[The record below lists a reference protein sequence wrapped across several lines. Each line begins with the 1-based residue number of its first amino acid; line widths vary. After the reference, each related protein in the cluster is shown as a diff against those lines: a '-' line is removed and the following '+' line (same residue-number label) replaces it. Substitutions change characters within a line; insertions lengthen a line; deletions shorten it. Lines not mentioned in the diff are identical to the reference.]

1 MLNSEQSP
9 PCIQSPCNRQLELDH
24 IVVNCERTDEIPCN
38 LQNNNVIN
46 SHIFPIFNKG
56 IRLACHN
63 VNRLVTSVNSDK
75 LEQLKI
81 LLECNKPPV
90 DVYGICESFLNSSIS
105 DDFVNVK
112 GFRMVRKDRSY
123 SIGGGLVLYIKENI
137 EYKRR
142 VDLEDNLC
150 FTVETIWVELKL
162 TCKPILLCLA
172 YRPPKYN
179 STFTNQW
186 IQSIE
191 QCLVSAYSENKPIVL
206 MGDINVDLANDR
218 AYEKGFKNDWL
229 DVITNFDVQQYVTEY
244 TRVTENTASLI
255 DHIYVSN
262 DLKVVNCTVVKSG
275 LSDHYIPFA
284 VLNTKLTP
292 PSDSMS
298 GQHKLISY
306 RNYKNFDNV
315 KLSNDLMVAKWHDVN
330 LGICGDIS
338 IAISSFVS
346 EFTSIVDKHI
356 PRVQK
361 RVKRIK
367 QPGWITPELL
377 KSFSLRDSAKARHDY
392 ENYKYWRNHS
402 TYLLRKSKQEFY
414 YNLIEQSQNNHAANA
429 KILNELSNK
438 SKKSTVSSI
447 KQENIKL
454 TDEQD
459 IANAFNLHFTTVVD
473 QYIDVIPPSSNNDTA
488 QHDFQ
493 PLTHFVKTKLPPD
506 NMFQIPLITKQ
517 AVFKFLSTLD
527 VKKSAGVDGISA
539 HMLKLS
545 APYITHIITEICNL
559 SITKNQFPNDWKTA
573 VVTPLFKKGSTDDP
587 GNYRPI
593 SILPILSKLLER
605 HVFNCLYEFL
615 VCHDLLI
622 SRQSGFRSKHSCETA
637 LHLLVDEWLSSI
649 YNKKIV
655 GVLFIEFCKAF
666 DMVDHDILLKKLK
679 LYNFSQD
686 SMSWFTSYLSNRQQ
700 CVKINHKVSQPLEI
714 KYGVPQGSI
723 LGPLLFLLFI
733 NDLPLEDGLD
743 LVSLFA
749 DDATKSTASK
759 DIKNVEKSLQE
770 SSDSLMRWCSINR
783 MVPSSDK
790 TKIMVI
796 GTSKRLQY
804 FDVNKYKLNVY
815 LGKSKITQVTEEK
828 LLGCVIDENLSW
840 TPQVRKVRQTVLYK
854 LSILR
859 KIKRFVPL
867 SGRLTFYNYFV
878 KPHFDYC
885 CSVWGTAFKKDIH
898 TLIKLQ
904 KMAARLI
911 LDVDYTVPSI
921 ELFKILKWLPI
932 DKNVQFRQATLVYKA
947 LNNMTP
953 SYMADMFTRSSET
966 APFSLRSVSNK
977 KLFIPRTHIKSL
989 RFLGPKV
996 WNSLSTNS
1004 RKASTLSQFKKS
1016 YLLSDLCV

>member
-9 PCIQSPCNRQLELDH
+9 TCIQSPCNRQLELDH
-24 IVVNCERTDEIPCN
+24 IVVNCARTDEIPCN

-75 LEQLKI
+75 LEQLKN

-218 AYEKGFKNDWL
+218 TYEKGFKNDWL

-330 LGICGDIS
+330 LGICDDIS

-356 PRVQK
+356 PLVQK

-459 IANAFNLHFTTVVD
+459 IANAFNLHFTSVVD

-527 VKKSAGVDGISA
+527 VMKSAGVDGISA

-655 GVLFIEFCKAF
+655 GVLFIDFCKAF

-885 CSVWGTAFKKDIH
+885 CSVWGTAFEKDIH

>member
-90 DVYGICESFLNSSIS
+90 DVYGICESFLNSLIS

-206 MGDINVDLANDR
+206 MGNINVDLANDR
-218 AYEKGFKNDWL
+218 TYEKGFKNDWL

-356 PRVQK
+356 PLVQK

-539 HMLKLS
+539 HMLKRS

-655 GVLFIEFCKAF
+655 GVLFIDFCKAF

>member
-1 MLNSEQSP
+1 MLSSEQSP

-186 IQSIE
+186 LQSIE

-218 AYEKGFKNDWL
+218 TYEKGFKNDWL

-356 PRVQK
+356 PLVQK

-559 SITKNQFPNDWKTA
+559 SITKNHFPNDWKTA

-655 GVLFIEFCKAF
+655 GVLFIDFCKAF

-796 GTSKRLQY
+796 GTSKRLHY

>member
-1 MLNSEQSP
+1 M
-9 PCIQSPCNRQLELDH
+9 ITRFRTLD
-24 IVVNCERTDEIPCN
+24 
-38 LQNNNVIN
+38 
-46 SHIFPIFNKG
+46 S
-56 IRLACHN
+56 
-63 VNRLVTSVNSDK
+63 
-75 LEQLKI
+75 
-81 LLECNKPPV
+81 
-90 DVYGICESFLNSSIS
+90 
-105 DDFVNVK
+105 
-112 GFRMVRKDRSY
+112 
-123 SIGGGLVLYIKENI
+123 
-137 EYKRR
+137 
-142 VDLEDNLC
+142 
-150 FTVETIWVELKL
+150 
-162 TCKPILLCLA
+162 
-172 YRPPKYN
+172 
-179 STFTNQW
+179 
-186 IQSIE
+186 
-191 QCLVSAYSENKPIVL
+191 
-206 MGDINVDLANDR
+206 
-218 AYEKGFKNDWL
+218 
-229 DVITNFDVQQYVTEY
+229 
-244 TRVTENTASLI
+244 
-255 DHIYVSN
+255 
-262 DLKVVNCTVVKSG
+262 
-275 LSDHYIPFA
+275 
-284 VLNTKLTP
+284 
-292 PSDSMS
+292 
-298 GQHKLISY
+298 
-306 RNYKNFDNV
+306 
-315 KLSNDLMVAKWHDVN
+315 
-330 LGICGDIS
+330 
-338 IAISSFVS
+338 
-346 EFTSIVDKHI
+346 
-356 PRVQK
+356 
-361 RVKRIK
+361 
-367 QPGWITPELL
+367 
-377 KSFSLRDSAKARHDY
+377 
-392 ENYKYWRNHS
+392 
-402 TYLLRKSKQEFY
+402 
-414 YNLIEQSQNNHAANA
+414 
-429 KILNELSNK
+429 
-438 SKKSTVSSI
+438 
-447 KQENIKL
+447 
-454 TDEQD
+454 
-459 IANAFNLHFTTVVD
+459 
-473 QYIDVIPPSSNNDTA
+473 
-488 QHDFQ
+488 
-493 PLTHFVKTKLPPD
+493 
-506 NMFQIPLITKQ
+506 LITKQ

-573 VVTPLFKKGSTDDP
+573 VVTPLFKKGSTDNP

-655 GVLFIEFCKAF
+655 GVLFIDFCKAF

-840 TPQVRKVRQTVLYK
+840 TPQVRKVRKTVLYK

-921 ELFKILKWLPI
+921 ELFKILEWLPI

-1016 YLLSDLCV
+1016 YLLSDSCV

>member
-1 MLNSEQSP
+1 M
-9 PCIQSPCNRQLELDH
+9 
-24 IVVNCERTDEIPCN
+24 
-38 LQNNNVIN
+38 
-46 SHIFPIFNKG
+46 
-56 IRLACHN
+56 
-63 VNRLVTSVNSDK
+63 TSVNSDK

-218 AYEKGFKNDWL
+218 TYEKGFKNDWL

-292 PSDSMS
+292 PSDSLS

-330 LGICGDIS
+330 LGICDDIS

-356 PRVQK
+356 PLVQK

-377 KSFSLRDSAKARHDY
+377 KLFSLRDSAKARHDY

-459 IANAFNLHFTTVVD
+459 IASAFNLHFTSVVD

-559 SITKNQFPNDWKTA
+559 STTKNQFSNDWKTA

-649 YNKKIV
+649 YSKKIV
-655 GVLFIEFCKAF
+655 GVLFIDFCKAF

-911 LDVDYTVPSI
+911 LDVDYTVQSI

>member
-1 MLNSEQSP
+1 MVSKDTDSVVLHLGTNDALNAPSDGQCLLNADRSLRNIAGNHSRSHRSVPLMVCAVPPTTSREGQRRVEMLNHLYK
-9 PCIQSPCNRQLELDH
+9 R
-24 IVVNCERTDEIPCN
+24 R
-38 LQNNNVIN
+38 
-46 SHIFPIFNKG
+46 
-56 IRLACHN
+56 
-63 VNRLVTSVNSDK
+63 
-75 LEQLKI
+75 
-81 LLECNKPPV
+81 
-90 DVYGICESFLNSSIS
+90 SFLNSSIS

-162 TCKPILLCLA
+162 TCTPILLCLA

-218 AYEKGFKNDWL
+218 TYEKGFKNDWL

-292 PSDSMS
+292 PSDAMS
-298 GQHKLISY
+298 GQRKLISY

-330 LGICGDIS
+330 LGICDDIS

-356 PRVQK
+356 PLVQK

-459 IANAFNLHFTTVVD
+459 IANAFNLHFTSVVD

-655 GVLFIEFCKAF
+655 GVLFIDFCKAF

-723 LGPLLFLLFI
+723 LGPLLILLFS

-904 KMAARLI
+904 EMAARLI

-947 LNNMTP
+947 RNNMTP

-977 KLFIPRTHIKSL
+977 KLFIPRTHRKSL

-996 WNSLSTNS
+996 WNSLGTNS

>member
-24 IVVNCERTDEIPCN
+24 IVVNCARTDEIPCN

-206 MGDINVDLANDR
+206 MGDINIDLANDR
-218 AYEKGFKNDWL
+218 TYEKGFKNDWL

-330 LGICGDIS
+330 LGICDDIS

-356 PRVQK
+356 PLVQK

-459 IANAFNLHFTTVVD
+459 IANAFNLHFTSVVD

-655 GVLFIEFCKAF
+655 GVLFIDFCKAF

-796 GTSKRLQY
+796 GTSKRLQD
-804 FDVNKYKLNVY
+804 FDVDKYKLNVY

>member
-9 PCIQSPCNRQLELDH
+9 TCIQSPCNRQLELDH
-24 IVVNCERTDEIPCN
+24 IVVNCARTDEIPCN

-191 QCLVSAYSENKPIVL
+191 QYLVSAYSENKPIVL

-218 AYEKGFKNDWL
+218 TYEKGFKNDWL

-330 LGICGDIS
+330 LGICDDIS

-356 PRVQK
+356 PLVQK

-459 IANAFNLHFTTVVD
+459 IANAFNLHFTSVVD

-493 PLTHFVKTKLPPD
+493 PLTHFVKTRLPPD

-517 AVFKFLSTLD
+517 AVFKILSTLD

-539 HMLKLS
+539 HMLKLG

-655 GVLFIEFCKAF
+655 GVLFIDFCKAF

-783 MVPSSDK
+783 MVLSSDK

>member
-24 IVVNCERTDEIPCN
+24 IVVNCARTDEIPCN

-56 IRLACHN
+56 ICLACHN

-206 MGDINVDLANDR
+206 MGDINIDLANDR
-218 AYEKGFKNDWL
+218 TYEKGFKNDWL

-330 LGICGDIS
+330 LGICDDIS

-356 PRVQK
+356 PLVQK

-377 KSFSLRDSAKARHDY
+377 KSFSLRDSARARHDY

-459 IANAFNLHFTTVVD
+459 IANAFNLHFTSVVD
-473 QYIDVIPPSSNNDTA
+473 QYIDVIPPSSNNDTT

-559 SITKNQFPNDWKTA
+559 SITKNQFLNDWKTA

-655 GVLFIEFCKAF
+655 GVLFIDFCKAF

-885 CSVWGTAFKKDIH
+885 CSVWETAFKKDIH

-989 RFLGPKV
+989 RFLGPKL

>member
-24 IVVNCERTDEIPCN
+24 IVVNCARTDEIPCN

-46 SHIFPIFNKG
+46 SHIFPVFNKG
-56 IRLACHN
+56 IRLAFHN

-186 IQSIE
+186 IQSIK

-218 AYEKGFKNDWL
+218 TYEKGFKNDWL

-330 LGICGDIS
+330 LGICDDIS

-356 PRVQK
+356 PLVQK

-377 KSFSLRDSAKARHDY
+377 KSFSLRDSAKARRDY

-459 IANAFNLHFTTVVD
+459 IANAFNLHFTSVVD

-539 HMLKLS
+539 HMLKLG

-622 SRQSGFRSKHSCETA
+622 SRQSGFRLKHSCETA

-655 GVLFIEFCKAF
+655 GVLFIDFCKAF

-759 DIKNVEKSLQE
+759 DIKNVEKSLQD